1 MNGKDGTFSHAI
13 RNILRPSASFSN
25 KLNPSIE
32 VTQYEIRHSVPHSLI
47 RYFRYSNPLDDICAH
62 PLAWK
67 LHYTFLSNYYN
78 FSQDVDCSW
87 TEDLLLMRLSTWFN
101 NRVDSFTLG
110 YARNIMN
117 TWNDGMK
124 AGKSIENLHFHQFP
138 PVSCLRKKTKQK
150 KKKNCDINLLYT
162 VAVCRSESLLPMP
175 VRVLIYGVM
184 QKD

>member
-32 VTQYEIRHSVPHSLI
+32 VTRYEIRHSVPHSLI

-124 AGKSIENLHFHQFP
+124 AGKKYRELTFP
-138 PVSCLRKKTKQK
+138 PISTSFMSEKENKAK
-150 KKKNCDINLLYT
+150 KKKKLWYKS
-162 VAVCRSESLLPMP
+162 V
-175 VRVLIYGVM
+175 IYCSCV
-184 QKD
+184 